1 MSSIFRKDPV
11 WIGMYQRCHQSLWKN
26 MIKEVGPDLKPKLV
40 DISRDINAKWRDT
53 DLGPHTTLKYELANN
68 GQK

>member
-1 MSSIFRKDPV
+1 
-11 WIGMYQRCHQSLWKN
+11 

>member
-11 WIGMYQRCHQSLWKN
+11 CICVYEECHQLLWDK
-26 MIKEVGPDLKPKLV
+26 MVKDISEDLRRKLV

-53 DLGPHTTLKYELANN
+53 DLGPHTTLKYGGGNI
-68 GQK
+68 G